1 MLYLFECP
9 VNDRAQSQIW
19 GWFSHGYLPWDSY
32 MLLPG
37 SPWDDLMDGC
47 CREYSGLWKYA
58 PPHTHTLL
66 RIHLMP
72 KPWSFSYQNLHLFMN
87 DSNAK
92 WFWVI
97 ENGVCLVFSFAS
109 LNRLFWGGWTYH
121 RYLRTTSMLGWLVGF
136 SIFFKKSPYLL
147 FSWWV
152 HSKCLIIV
160 GGLYTSLYTQIPN
173 SWPHSMWENCFD
185 SRCLYIH

>member
-1 MLYLFECP
+1 MATC
-9 VNDRAQSQIW
+9 
-19 GWFSHGYLPWDSY
+19 HGTLICSCQEVHGMTSWMGVAGSIVDSENT
-32 MLLPG
+32 P
-37 SPWDDLMDGC
+37 
-47 CREYSGLWKYA
+47 

-92 WFWVI
+92 WFWVM

-173 SWPHSMWENCFD
+173 SWPHSVWENCFD